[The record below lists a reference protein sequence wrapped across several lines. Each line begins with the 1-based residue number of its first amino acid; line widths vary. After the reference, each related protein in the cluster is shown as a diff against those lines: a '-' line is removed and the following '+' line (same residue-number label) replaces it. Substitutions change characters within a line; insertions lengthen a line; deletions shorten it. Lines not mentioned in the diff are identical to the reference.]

1 MLQLVLQEDGAL
13 GAALVR
19 GSDGYAIDDVA
30 LGWRHTLA
38 LGTGPGG
45 ASCEDEAEEG
55 EAEEGEAA
63 EGEAAEAK
71 RR

>member
-1 MLQLVLQEDGAL
+1 MLQEDGAL

-30 LGWRHTLA
+30 LGWRHTVA
-38 LGTGPGG
+38 LGTYGPGG

-55 EAEEGEAA
+55 EA
-63 EGEAAEAK
+63 AEAK